1 MESDRFYRRMLKI
14 AKDPRRGDEKLEQI
28 KEAFCG
34 SLPDDLPDDMIQDLF
49 WGCADALELAVISDR
64 DRLHDA
70 SAALTMV
77 VELFWE
83 EFGTT
88 EGELPG
94 AIWETIRDCVNDFAL
109 ELDDNLLNYI
119 MKEVVDQGKI

>member
-14 AKDPRRGDEKLEQI
+14 AKDPRQGDEKLEQI
-28 KEAFCG
+28 NEAFRG

-49 WGCADALELAVISDR
+49 WGCADALELSAISDR
-64 DRLHDA
+64 DQLHNA
-70 SAALTMV
+70 STALTMV

-83 EFGTT
+83 EFGST

-109 ELDDNLLNYI
+109 DLDESLLNYV

>member
-14 AKDPRRGDEKLEQI
+14 AKDPRQGDEKLEQI
-28 KEAFCG
+28 REAFSG

-49 WGCADALELAVISDR
+49 WGCADALQLARISDR
-64 DRLHDA
+64 QSMHEA

-88 EGELPG
+88 EGELPEG
-94 AIWETIRDCVNDFAL
+94 VWETIRDCVNDFAL
-109 ELDDNLLNYI
+109 ELDEGLLNYV